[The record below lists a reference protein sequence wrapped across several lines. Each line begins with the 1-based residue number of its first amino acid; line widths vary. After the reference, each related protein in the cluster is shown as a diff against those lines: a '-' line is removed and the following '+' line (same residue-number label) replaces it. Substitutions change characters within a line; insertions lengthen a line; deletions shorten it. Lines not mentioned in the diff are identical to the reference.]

1 MPEDELLEDGQEEV
15 FSRTEVL
22 LGRIEH
28 HAEAGGAS
36 DREGEEP
43 DGENPDG
50 AGPDGEKPEEEASR
64 PRPEGAAGKESAA
77 DGR

>member
-28 HAEAGGAS
+28 HAEAGGA
-36 DREGEEP
+36 REAEGGE
-43 DGENPDG
+43 PDG
-50 AGPDGEKPEEEASR
+50 AGQDGEEPEEEASR
-64 PRPEGAAGKESAA
+64 TRPEGAAGKGSDA
-77 DGR
+77 DGH